1 MRARV
6 AMALFLAAVV
16 VAAGC
21 GAPAGSPAVPTP
33 SAPTPSAP
41 PPSASATATPSPAP
55 TGAGEVR
62 LFFTPAGVDPCGT
75 VAPVVR
81 RDVAPEPTAA
91 LAALLAGPN
100 AEEAAAGYTSLFGPA
115 TADALLGVDVV
126 DGIAH
131 VSFADLRPL
140 IPNAS
145 SSCGSASLLAALDTT
160 LAQFAGIRGA
170 RYSFGGDEAAFY
182 EWLQMAP
189 PD

>member
-1 MRARV
+1 MRAQV
-6 AMALFLAAVV
+6 ALTLVLAMAG

-21 GAPAGSPAVPTP
+21 GAPTESPAVPTP
-33 SAPTPSAP
+33 SASATAP
-41 PPSASATATPSPAP
+41 PPAPPTP

-62 LFFTPAGVDPCGT
+62 LFFTPAGVDPCGA

-81 RDVAPEPTAA
+81 RDVAPQPAA
-91 LAALLAGPN
+91 VLAALLAGPS
-100 AEEAAAGYTSLFGPA
+100 AEEAAAGFTSLFGPP
-115 TADALLGVDVV
+115 TAGGLLGVEVV
-126 DGIAH
+126 DGIAR
-131 VSFADLRPL
+131 VSFRDLRPL

-145 SSCGSASLLAALDTT
+145 SSCGSASLLAALDGT
-160 LAQFAGIRGA
+160 LAQLPGIRGA